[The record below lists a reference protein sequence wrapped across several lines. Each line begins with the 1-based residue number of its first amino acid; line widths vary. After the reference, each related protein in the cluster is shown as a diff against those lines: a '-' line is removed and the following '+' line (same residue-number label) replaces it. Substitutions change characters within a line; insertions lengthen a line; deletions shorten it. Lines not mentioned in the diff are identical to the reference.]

1 MSELAGAGV
10 DSKSYHEQVN
20 KMAKNLTSLN
30 AVYELEL
37 QDSSNHLKSMNKF
50 YSDMAVTLGNF
61 NDSAADSKQFKDEV
75 NRLAKNLA
83 TLNSIYG
90 NMLSAMNQP
99 RVS

>member
-1 MSELAGAGV
+1 MEEIASTSI
-10 DSKSYHEQVN
+10 DSKTYHEQVG
-20 KMAKNLTSLN
+20 KMAKNLSALN

-50 YSDMAVTLGNF
+50 YQDMAVTLKNF
-61 NDSAADSKQFKDEV
+61 NDSSTDAKQFRDEIS
-75 NRLAKNLA
+75 RLAKNMA

>member
-1 MSELAGAGV
+1 
-10 DSKSYHEQVN
+10 
-20 KMAKNLTSLN
+20 MAKNLTSLN

-50 YSDMAVTLGNF
+50 YEDMSTTVQNF
-61 NDSAADSKQFKDEV
+61 NASAGDAKQFRDEIS
-75 NRLAKNLA
+75 RLAKNLS

-99 RVS
+99 RVNN

>member
-1 MSELAGAGV
+1 DTKV
-10 DSKSYHEQVN
+10 YHDQVT

-50 YSDMAVTLGNF
+50 YGEMSTTIQSF
-61 NDSAADSKQFKDEV
+61 NESAADSKQFKEEV
-75 NRLAKNLA
+75 NKLAKNLA

-99 RVS
+99 RVN